1 MPGFILLWRLCQ
13 LASLFH
19 EVHVYGWNIL
29 IDLTNETLNI
39 YQLVTGNI
47 PKLSCSVK
55 KKKKDAMNL
64 WSCVLTFD
72 SIKFLN

>member
-55 KKKKDAMNL
+55 KKKRSYESVEL
-64 WSCVLTFD
+64 CFD
-72 SIKFLN
+72 F